1 MISSRLA
8 PDTLTPPPDM
18 YRQSIKEDVSKLAR
32 EDIRLLMLAIVGEE
46 TDKQEKSGNKAQMV
60 YTDGYVNKPVTEAQK
75 KVVVIFGDTL
85 AKQAMALVESTLAIS
100 IGRLTQKRSGTLANV
115 KGNWSWVFLRNNA
128 PIAFPYD
135 DQGNLTFQAGDK
147 LVLKPNGV
155 PYASVV
161 NMQIVGSGKGL
172 SRKGKVTK
180 NNPTGRSAKRYTNM
194 GFMGATTATLKRNP
208 IFANYRV
215 FVSQTKN
222 YQVAGELNKKQGSL
236 CIVIAPKMRRMMS

>member
-1 MISSRLA
+1 MIDSRLS
-8 PDTLTPPPDM
+8 PEGFTPPPNM
-18 YRQSIKEDVSKLAR
+18 YRQSIQEDVSKLAR

-46 TDKQEKSGNKAQMV
+46 TDKQEKSGNKAQLV

-85 AKQAMALVESTLAIS
+85 AKQAMALVESTLAAS

-115 KGNWSWVFLRNNA
+115 KGSWSWIFLRNKA

-135 DQGNLTFQAGDK
+135 DQGNLTFQSGDM
-147 LVLKPNGV
+147 LVLKPNDV
-155 PYASVV
+155 PYASMV

-180 NNPTGRSAKRYTNM
+180 RNPTGQSAKRYTNM
-194 GFMGATTATLKRNP
+194 GFMASTTATLRGNP

-215 FVSQTKN
+215 FVTATSKYAVT
-222 YQVAGELNKKQGSL
+222 GEINKKQGSL
-236 CIVIAPKMRRMMS
+236 CIAITPRQRKFLQ